1 MRTLINDYASA
12 EKVNKMH
19 MEETCL
25 KL

>member
-1 MRTLINDYASA
+1 MYDYASA